1 MSGFSITSRKGFV
14 KINKDMK
21 VTDIISENNIMHPEE
36 DHRNQIDINDK
47 RKPTLTLR
55 HLNKL
60 RKMRELKKADMIDR
74 RSGWETM
81 YGSSDEA
88 EMPPAF

>member
-1 MSGFSITSRKGFV
+1 
-14 KINKDMK
+14 MK
-21 VTDIISENNIMHPEE
+21 VTDIISENIMHPEE
-36 DHRNQIDINDK
+36 DHRNQRDLDDK
-47 RKPTLTLR
+47 RQPKLTLK

-60 RKMRELKKADMIDR
+60 RKMRELKKADMIER

-81 YGSSDEA
+81 YGSSDEE